1 VKPIRQ
7 YVLVEEGSGPPG
19 SLPGVS
25 SPGVALAQE
34 LLQCLVDLLAFLELS
49 DTSVVDTDASLTEME
64 RVAYRLQSLGPDDRA
79 WIARTTQLLAERESK
94 SDRRAF
100 VETLP
105 EALGLT

>member
-1 VKPIRQ
+1 MNPIGQ

-25 SPGVALAQE
+25 PPGVVMAQE
-34 LLQCLVDLLAFLELS
+34 LLQCLVDLLAFLELG
-49 DTSVVDTDASLTEME
+49 DTSVVDTDAAITEME
-64 RVAYRLQSLGPDDRA
+64 SVAYRLQSLGPDDRA
-79 WIARTTQLLAERESK
+79 WIVRTTQLLVDREGK

-105 EALGLT
+105 DALGLT